1 MHIKCKDCDCFL
13 EYESDQNNLIRYKC
27 LFCNKYYSN
36 KINGELKMWFKNTFK
51 FSNNDINKLIL
62 LLIKGVY
69 PYQCIRD
76 WEMFSETKQQYL
88 KKKNLI
94 AT

>member
-1 MHIKCKDCDCFL
+1 
-13 EYESDQNNLIRYKC
+13 
-27 LFCNKYYSN
+27 
-36 KINGELKMWFKNTFK
+36 MWFKNTFK
-51 FSNNDINKLIL
+51 FSNNDINKFIL

-69 PYQCIRD
+69 PYQCISD